1 LGVCAAFLGQP
12 AFAIEVAQVDQL
24 ARRVH
29 TDFVSLRKAQKL
41 DVATAVERQR
51 AFLVTQADVREVRK
65 LHGSNLFVTFKDGN
79 ELLMFLGED
88 TLGSAAQATGQNQA
102 PQAQRAKVR
111 PQVVQPAQ
119 VSQAAVG
126 ALLPCTPNSKKAL
139 IFDCLEDDANVL
151 TPHIAQQVRSNL
163 EAMGFTVTSQL
174 NNSAGLANAALIDD
188 GEYGLVLMR
197 GHGGDLGGDF
207 GFLVRPWYTS
217 YPPANSGFTG
227 TIRASAYS
235 GAAGGTR
242 YGYVI
247 TQAFSTAYWTN
258 KAFPSTMF
266 FLESCHGAD
275 PGALPGM
282 PTWTTNHGASVWLGW
297 NESVSFNCGDNGTKL
312 FFQRTLDG
320 KDVGEA
326 VAAVY
331 ATGCRPPELVSFPS
345 GKDRCR
351 LSVWKDD
358 PNEGTVSDAQD
369 FKLLKLTPTAANLH
383 ATITF
388 YAAPSF
394 DEFFFY
400 VSTDADDAAEVLV
413 RCHMNDFSVSKESAP
428 GLYGNQ
434 VYTGA
439 PGKSGNNYSIVIPW
453 NTAFGAVTQLKVWL
467 FKMGGD
473 RLPNSGQVVVK
484 K

>member
-1 LGVCAAFLGQP
+1 
-12 AFAIEVAQVDQL
+12 
-24 ARRVH
+24 
-29 TDFVSLRKAQKL
+29 
-41 DVATAVERQR
+41 
-51 AFLVTQADVREVRK
+51 
-65 LHGSNLFVTFKDGN
+65 
-79 ELLMFLGED
+79 
-88 TLGSAAQATGQNQA
+88 
-102 PQAQRAKVR
+102 
-111 PQVVQPAQ
+111 
-119 VSQAAVG
+119 
-126 ALLPCTPNSKKAL
+126 
-139 IFDCLEDDANVL
+139 
-151 TPHIAQQVRSNL
+151 
-163 EAMGFTVTSQL
+163 MGFTVTSQL

-434 VYTGA
+434 VYTGT

-453 NTAFGAVTQLKVWL
+453 NTPFGAVTQLKVWL